1 MSHIECKPP
10 VTGEEPL
17 ISILAYTNALAALL
31 IEKWNIS

>member
-1 MSHIECKPP
+1 MTYIECKPP

-17 ISILAYTNALAALL
+17 ISILAQTHALAELL

>member
-17 ISILAYTNALAALL
+17 FSILAQTNALAKLL
-31 IEKWNIS
+31 IEKGNIS